1 MRIRHHSW
9 QLVLFVGAILV
20 PSIALVALSYK
31 IVQQGRELTDKRR
44 MDEQRATLDRIAREL
59 LARIEPAARAAS
71 REPERPPA
79 SPVVLVAP
87 LRDGRLVLPW
97 ESDPAV
103 RRFHEQI
110 SRPDFREK
118 LSQGEREEF
127 AAGHPDRALPFY
139 REALAAAAYPAA
151 AAHARL
157 LLGRVLDKL
166 RHRQEALAEFRAVL
180 STPPGL
186 VDEDGVPLL
195 VHAAEQLIESS
206 ADRARAVAAVRAAL
220 EERAWPSPVARYTL
234 SNFAAQA
241 ASADEA
247 AAAGLAESVQ
257 ARFRQSEQAEAL
269 QNDAARLNLLEMKPG
284 GRRAW
289 LLYGQIP
296 WLVSAV
302 PGGTPTVVAID
313 AREVL
318 QPFEA
323 RGDLRF
329 LLAQEPGGETLG
341 GAFPGLRAAFVTRD
355 DAALSA
361 RQTLQT
367 RLYWAALLLLLGANV
382 FGAYLLWR
390 SLHREMQL
398 ADIRSQFVS
407 SVSHELKTPLTAIRM
422 YAETLQMGRSR
433 DPAMAEEYLDTIVS
447 ECGRLSRLVDNVL
460 LFSKIE
466 QGKKVYRF
474 RPVTLSDA
482 VSAAARTLSYPLAQH
497 GFDLRVSLD
506 EDLPPVR
513 ADRDSL
519 EQAVLNLLSNA
530 MKYSGESRQIDLRL
544 SRQNGDALIQV
555 VDYGLGIE
563 PEEQARIFEKY
574 YRAPSRENQSIPG
587 TGLGLA
593 LVSQI
598 VRAHGGRVA
607 VESTPGKGS
616 TFTIRLPIGA
626 GNGA

>member
-1 MRIRHHSW
+1 MPRNSW
-9 QLVLFVGAILV
+9 QLLLFGGAILV
-20 PSIALVALSYK
+20 PSIALVAVSFK
-31 IVQQGRELTDKRR
+31 IVQQGRELMDKRR
-44 MDEQRATLDRIAREL
+44 VDEQRATLDRIGREL
-59 LARIEPAARAAS
+59 QARLEPAVRAAV
-71 REPERPPA
+71 RAPERPAA
-79 SPVVLVAP
+79 SPVILIAP
-87 LRDGRLVLPW
+87 VRDGRLVLPW
-97 ESDPAV
+97 ESDPAA

-110 SRPDFREK
+110 SRPDYRDK
-118 LSQGEREEF
+118 LSRGEREEF
-127 AAGHPDRALPFY
+127 AAGHPDRALPLY
-139 REALAAAAYPAA
+139 REALRAAVHPAQA
-151 AAHARL
+151 SHARL
-157 LLGRVLDKL
+157 LVARALDKL
-166 RHRQEALAEFRAVL
+166 KRREEALAELRAVL
-180 STPPGL
+180 DAPPGM

-195 VHAAEQLIESS
+195 VHAADQLIGS
-206 ADRARAVAAVRAAL
+206 ARDRARVVAAVRSAL
-220 EERAWPSPVARYTL
+220 EVRAWLSPVACYTL
-234 SNFAAQA
+234 SNFAARA
-241 ASADEA
+241 GDADQSV
-247 AAAGLAESVQ
+247 AAGLAESVQ
-257 ARFRQSEQAEAL
+257 ARIRQSEQAEAL
-269 QNDAARLNLLEMKPG
+269 QNDAARLNLLEVKPG
-284 GRRAW
+284 AARAW
-289 LLYGQIP
+289 LLYGQFP
-296 WLVSAV
+296 WLVSAE
-302 PGGTPTVVAID
+302 PGRTPLVVAVD

-329 LLAQEPGGETLG
+329 LLAQEPGGDPLG
-341 GAFPGLRAAFVTRD
+341 AAFPGLRAAFLTRD
-355 DAALSA
+355 DAAQSA
-361 RQTLQT
+361 RQALQS

-382 FGAYLLWR
+382 FGAWLLWR

-474 RPVTLSDA
+474 RPVTLSAAISD
-482 VSAAARTLSYPLAQH
+482 AARTLSYPLAQH
-497 GFDLRVSLD
+497 GFELRMSLD
-506 EDLPPVR
+506 EEIPPVR
-513 ADRDSL
+513 ADRDSI

-555 VDYGLGIE
+555 TDYGLGIA
-563 PEEQARIFEKY
+563 PEEQSRIFEKY

-598 VRAHGGRVA
+598 VKAHGGRVG

-616 TFTIRLPIGA
+616 TFTIRLPMET